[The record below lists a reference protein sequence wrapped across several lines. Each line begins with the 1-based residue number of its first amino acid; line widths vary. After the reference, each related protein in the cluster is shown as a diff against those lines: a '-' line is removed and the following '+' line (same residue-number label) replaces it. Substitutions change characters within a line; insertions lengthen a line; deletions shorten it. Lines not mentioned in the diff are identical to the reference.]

1 MSNLS
6 PFSQEIAPLSIGYV
20 INTTLRLYRDN
31 FLAYFKLII
40 RAFLWLIAPITPFL
54 IIFVLQLI
62 VQFSISSFSMSGISF
77 IPILFGILMILLIIC
92 LIPSIPLWI
101 VFYFYC
107 AAKFYKNCALVSRMA
122 YQLLIKQPETFKEVA
137 YKVSEL
143 WIFLWV
149 NLLINLIFA
158 IVQPFDNGITDA
170 LTQATIDKE
179 AFANI
184 AIILLLIQ
192 TFLYFWFIARFYLC
206 DVILAVE
213 STTGINAINRS
224 WQLTKGFSIKIL
236 LVILASFLVILPA
249 YLIAGIPFFL
259 FAISIYKLGL
269 TPASLPENAWIINN
283 IMLLIASSVALFVV
297 WFLSIPYWQILKA
310 VIYYD
315 LHSRRS

>member
-1 MSNLS
+1 MSHINSSNLAS
-6 PFSQEIAPLSIGYV
+6 
-20 INTTLRLYRDN
+20 
-31 FLAYFKLII
+31 
-40 RAFLWLIAPITPFL
+40 
-54 IIFVLQLI
+54 
-62 VQFSISSFSMSGISF
+62 
-77 IPILFGILMILLIIC
+77 ILFGILIIS
-92 LIPSIPLWI
+92 LIPSIPLLI

-107 AAKFYKNCALVSRMA
+107 TAKFYKNWALVSRMA
-122 YQLLIKQPETFKEVA
+122 YRLLINRPETLKEVA

-158 IVQPFDNGITDA
+158 IVQPFNNGITDA

-192 TFLYFWFIARFYLC
+192 TFLYFWLIARFYLC

-236 LVILASFLVILPA
+236 LVILVSFLVILTA

-259 FAISIYKLGL
+259 ILVSMYKLEL
-269 TPASLPENAWIINN
+269 VPTLLLDNAWNP
-283 IMLLIASSVALFVV
+283 MLLTLSLVALVLV